1 MMKEFFKGHGWTIA
15 GIVSGA
21 LGGFLY
27 WHFVGCSTGSCP
39 ITSSPINSS
48 IRGAAMGGLVL
59 SSFKAD
65 KQVKKEK

>member
-15 GIVSGA
+15 GIGSGA

-48 IRGAAMGGLVL
+48 IWGAAMGGLVL